1 MTIEL
6 SKEEKQAIVNQ
17 HIRSLLVNKYNVEIS
32 LIEENS
38 ISPVNQSTI
47 TLLNNQIN
55 YIDTKIN
62 ALQEEL
68 ESL

>member
-47 TLLNNQIN
+47 TLLNNQVN

>member
-6 SKEEKQAIVNQ
+6 SKEEKEAIINQ
-17 HIRSLLVNKYNVEIS
+17 HIRSLLVNKYNVEVS

-38 ISPVNQSTI
+38 ISPVNQSTV
-47 TLLNNQIN
+47 TLLNNQVN
-55 YIDTKIN
+55 YIDTKLN